1 MLDIY
6 VVAGAALVF
15 AVWLR
20 FQFYVL
26 FGDGLRIAAA
36 VFVIY
41 LFVAA
46 TLNR

>member
-20 FQFYVL
+20 LQFYVL
-26 FGDGLRIAAA
+26 IGDGLLIAGLL
-36 VFVIY
+36 FLLY
-41 LFVAA
+41 LAVAA
-46 TLNR
+46 QTH